1 MSNFSNNLTLTDTL
15 YKYIIV
21 VNVYNYDD
29 TKKG

>member
-15 YKYIIV
+15 YKYIV